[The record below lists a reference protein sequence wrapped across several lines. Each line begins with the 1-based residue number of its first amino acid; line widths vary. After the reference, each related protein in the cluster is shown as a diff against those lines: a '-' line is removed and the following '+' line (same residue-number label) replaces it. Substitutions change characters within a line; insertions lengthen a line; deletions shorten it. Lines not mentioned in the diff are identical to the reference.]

1 MNGTVNRGLLILV
14 LTLGLGPL
22 PGQALAFRFGP
33 FIEYFAPY
41 GPDSKKTYRAENESA
56 APMAVQI
63 SLKRRQMALD
73 GSETLSDAEE
83 DFVVFPPQF
92 LLGPGQVRSIR
103 VQWLGDPQPE
113 VEFAYRII
121 AEQLPV
127 DLQPQDGPN
136 LQFLTRY
143 AGALYIVP
151 PGAQSGVAL
160 VDAQAVQDGAG
171 LRRLALTLENRGNTH
186 VRLRA
191 PELSI
196 ASKRDRTRGALTGE
210 ALKGLRGENLLAK
223 NRRRFLLPW
232 PQEVTF
238 GPVDVEFD
246 FLAIR

>member
-1 MNGTVNRGLLILV
+1 MRGTINRGLLILV
-14 LTLGLGPL
+14 LTLGIGLL

-113 VEFAYRII
+113 VELAYRII

-127 DLQPQDGPN
+127 DLQPQG
-136 LQFLTRY
+136 
-143 AGALYIVP
+143 G
-151 PGAQSGVAL
+151 
-160 VDAQAVQDGAG
+160 
-171 LRRLALTLENRGNTH
+171 
-186 VRLRA
+186 
-191 PELSI
+191 
-196 ASKRDRTRGALTGE
+196 
-210 ALKGLRGENLLAK
+210 
-223 NRRRFLLPW
+223 
-232 PQEVTF
+232 
-238 GPVDVEFD
+238 
-246 FLAIR
+246 